1 MRLLFGFLTLTLTAP
16 TWSGSLEPPG
26 PPGPTFKTLTEVAP
40 RTALHPNEDRTRL
53 QITEPGSY
61 YLTGDVDVL
70 DSTGISIT
78 ASNVWLDLNGFS
90 VTGSSDIELVK
101 GIAIAS
107 ASSNINIFNGTVR
120 DVSSNGISSLN
131 ASYVTV
137 KNVTV
142 VNAGNQ
148 GIFLTGLGVSVVDSS
163 VYASVQEGIRCN
175 GCRVQNVMVSQSGK
189 SGILVSSGALIQNA
203 VLQLNGNSVADW
215 GVHCGGNS
223 SLVSGVSSYHNGD
236 SGTNHFSPNCVVTNS
251 HGSTQ

>member
-1 MRLLFGFLTLTLTAP
+1 MRLLFWLLALTFIAP
-16 TWSGSLEPPG
+16 AWSGSLEPPG

-70 DSTGISIT
+70 DALGISIT

-131 ASYVTV
+131 ADYVTV

-148 GIFLTGLGVSVVDSS
+148 GIFLTGFGISIVDSS
-163 VYASVQEGIRCN
+163 VYASEQEGIRCN
-175 GCRVQNVMVSQSGK
+175 SCRIQNVLVIHSGN
-189 SGILVSSGALIQNA
+189 SGIMIGGNALIKDA
-203 VLQLNGNSVADW
+203 VVQLNGDSIAEW
-215 GVHCGGNS
+215 GVHCGGS
-223 SLVSGVSSYHNGD
+223 GSLVSGVSSYQNGD
-236 SGTNHFSPNCVVTNS
+236 SGTNHFSPGCVVTNS
-251 HGSTQ
+251 QGFTQ